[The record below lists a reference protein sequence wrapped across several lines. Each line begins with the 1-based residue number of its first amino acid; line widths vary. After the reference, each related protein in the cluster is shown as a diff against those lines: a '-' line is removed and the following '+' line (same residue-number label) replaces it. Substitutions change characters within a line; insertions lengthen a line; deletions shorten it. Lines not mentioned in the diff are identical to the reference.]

1 VPHTFLSSKEDVAP
15 QGGDAGVKTGWE
27 RQLSKEE
34 NSMRSVSKPTGE
46 WANSNKPIGLNGKII
61 KEKLGALEFQD
72 KKDKANLKEADRLK
86 NKSS

>member
-1 VPHTFLSSKEDVAP
+1 
-15 QGGDAGVKTGWE
+15 
-27 RQLSKEE
+27 
-34 NSMRSVSKPTGE
+34 MRSVSKPTGE